1 MFEINKSSKHTCSD
15 FNSKINGQRGVT
27 KHESY
32 ISKQALA
39 HQHDG
44 KYGVET
50 LVHLGVEPWTR
61 QAPGGC
67 REE

>member
-1 MFEINKSSKHTCSD
+1 MSEINSSSKHTCSD

-27 KHESY
+27 EHESHT
-32 ISKQALA
+32 SQQALVQ
-39 HQHDG
+39 QHEG
-44 KYGVET
+44 KYVVET
-50 LVHLGVEPWTR
+50 LVHLGVEPWPK